1 MKTNI
6 CKSRTFKKYVFAVR
20 NVVKEELGS
29 LYIPSEGENRSLLWD
44 IKEMLQDA
52 LVGAYLAPPTKDFL
66 SAVFHERFPL
76 ADEKQRA
83 LDALKV
89 ALDHAEELRALLISA
104 SPIIREL
111 LIVNLRAAALT
122 ANSPQEDGT
131 GEKKVVEPSGEAQL
145 TAGEH

>member
-1 MKTNI
+1 
-6 CKSRTFKKYVFAVR
+6 
-20 NVVKEELGS
+20 
-29 LYIPSEGENRSLLWD
+29 
-44 IKEMLQDA
+44 MLQDA
-52 LVGAYLAPPTKDFL
+52 LVGAYLAAPTKDFL
-66 SAVFHERFPL
+66 SAGIPASERFPL